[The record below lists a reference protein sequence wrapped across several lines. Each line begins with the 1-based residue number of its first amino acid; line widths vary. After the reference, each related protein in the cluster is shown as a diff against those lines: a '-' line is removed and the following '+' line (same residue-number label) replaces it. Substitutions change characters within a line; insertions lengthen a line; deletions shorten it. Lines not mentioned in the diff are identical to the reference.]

1 MDILSFQEARRCD
14 AVLLGD
20 APIARAMEMLWQAH
34 RYAMHVGMN
43 PWDFAIE
50 INEFY
55 RADVCN
61 SELRWILSQGYA
73 DHASETSSGAEKRQ
87 FHGESSSMSLS
98 ETSCF
103 IIAKAGLAFVESW
116 YAAGPLATFNASMPR
131 MLWPT
136 PAGASNDA
144 GERRSADLEKPAW
157 DAFRRELWVGG
168 RMVKQYRRPAL
179 NQQMIL
185 DAFQAARWPTHL
197 VDPLPLRAAHC
208 PKRRLHDA
216 IKCLNRCQRIAAIRF
231 SGDGSGRG
239 VLWERVG

>member
-157 DAFRRELWVGG
+157 DGEAVSPPGPEPADDPG
-168 RMVKQYRRPAL
+168 RLSSGTLAGASRRPAAASSGAL
-179 NQQMIL
+179 P
-185 DAFQAARWPTHL
+185 QAP
-197 VDPLPLRAAHC
+197 PS
-208 PKRRLHDA
+208 RRH
-216 IKCLNRCQRIAAIRF
+216 
-231 SGDGSGRG
+231 
-239 VLWERVG
+239 

>member
-1 MDILSFQEARRCD
+1 MDILSFREAHRCD

-20 APIARAMEMLWQAH
+20 APIARALDMLWQAH
-34 RYAMHVGMN
+34 RYAMDAGMN
-43 PWDFAIE
+43 SWDFAIE
-50 INEFY
+50 INEFR

-73 DHASETSSGAEKRQ
+73 AHASETSSGAEKRQ
-87 FHGESSSMSLS
+87 FHCESSMSLN

-103 IIAKAGLAFVESW
+103 IIAQAGLALVESW
-116 YAAGPLATFNASMPR
+116 NAADG
-131 MLWPT
+131 
-136 PAGASNDA
+136 
-144 GERRSADLEKPAW
+144 RRSSNIERPAW
-157 DAFRRELWVGG
+157 DALRRELWVGG
-168 RMVKQYRRPAL
+168 RMVKRYRRPAL
-179 NQQMIL
+179 NQQKIL
-185 DAFQAARWPTHL
+185 DAFQAAHWPTHL

-216 IKCLNRCQRIAAIRF
+216 IKCLNRCQLIAAIRF